1 MHDLQTREKF
11 YFICEKWFA
20 IDKND
25 FQIERNI
32 ILSTEQDKIKFKYLF
47 SKEIKADFCD
57 THLWFSVF
65 ARPIQSTFTRLDRLT
80 CCFVLLSMSM
90 MMNIMYYGILDNSA
104 SGESFK
110 LGPYLNIS
118 LQEISVGLLS
128 NLFLFIP
135 SILLV
140 QLFKRIKRRNTRL
153 SQIRKILKRKETTK
167 KPFQLKF
174 PWWFKIFAYALSF
187 VFANVSLFFVIV
199 KGIEFGEEKVY
210 KWLSSLIVGFFSSIF
225 LTQPLQVS
233 K

>member
-1 MHDLQTREKF
+1 MQTREKF

-20 IDKND
+20 IDKDD

-32 ILSTEQDKIKFKYLF
+32 ILSTEQDKIKYKYLF
-47 SKEIKADFCD
+47 SKEIKNDFCD

-90 MMNIMYYGILDNSA
+90 MMNIMYYGILDNSS

-110 LGPYLNIS
+110 LGPYLNFS

-128 NLFLFIP
+128 NLFLFFP

-140 QLFKRIKRRNTRL
+140 QLFKRIKRRNTRIDK
-153 SQIRKILKRKETTK
+153 IRKILKQKETTK

-174 PWWFKIFAYALSF
+174 PWWFKIIAYLLSF
-187 VFANVSLFFVIV
+187 VFASVSLFFVIL
-199 KGIEFGEEKVY
+199 KGIEFGEEKVA
-210 KWLSSLIVGFFSSIF
+210 KWLSSLLIGFFSSIF
-225 LTQPLQVS
+225 LTQPLKVS